1 MAKHKRFKIIIT
13 TISAAGYIDNKKC
26 SNSITWKVCTIDEP
40 NLKELIET
48 ERLKIEK
55 TLQEA
60 TNTKLKIIAKT
71 TKTESIYVDT
81 FLSSEHPGETNKT
94 ERSIKIK
101 H

>member
-13 TISAAGYIDNKKC
+13 TISAAGYLDNKKYT
-26 SNSITWKVCTIDEP
+26 NTITWKVCTIDEP
-40 NLKELIET
+40 CLKELIET

-60 TNTKLKIIAKT
+60 TNHKVIAKI

-101 H
+101 K